1 MTVQEFLETIKD
13 VKVRIVICAA
23 DETVLIEVYKHEN
36 NYLSDTIN
44 AANITRTKIRNTYTV
59 VLTTDIEV
67 ADEQPDGN
75 N

>member
-1 MTVQEFLETIKD
+1 MTVREFLETIKD

-36 NYLSDTIN
+36 NYLSDEIN
-44 AANITRTKIRNTYTV
+44 AANITRTKIKNTYTV
-59 VLTTDIEV
+59 VLTTDFEV
-67 ADEQPDGN
+67 EDEQSDGN